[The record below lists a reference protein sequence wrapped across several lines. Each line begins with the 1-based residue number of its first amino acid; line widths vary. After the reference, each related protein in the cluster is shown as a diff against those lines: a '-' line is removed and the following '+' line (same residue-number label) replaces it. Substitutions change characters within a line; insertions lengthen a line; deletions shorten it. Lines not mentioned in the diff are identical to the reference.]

1 MVKQNGVFHM
11 KTAQEREMERR
22 VKEKKKELME
32 LHKTQQRDI
41 FSTTPATNAITQ
53 TSVDGGEQYIT
64 SLNRREER
72 DVMETLADVSHVSN
86 RLYSTPAAEKHSYS
100 EQHYDKNVLSVAS
113 NRQNEGKS
121 SRSCLCT

>member
-1 MVKQNGVFHM
+1 MVKQNGEFHV
-11 KTAQEREMERR
+11 KTAQEREMEIR

-32 LHKTQQRDI
+32 FYKTQPRDI
-41 FSTTPATNAITQ
+41 FSTMPATNTKTQ
-53 TSVDGGEQYIT
+53 TSVNGGEQNIT

-72 DVMETLADVSHVSN
+72 DVMETMADASQVSN

-100 EQHYDKNVLSVAS
+100 EQYYDKNVPSVAS

-121 SRSCLCT
+121 QLD